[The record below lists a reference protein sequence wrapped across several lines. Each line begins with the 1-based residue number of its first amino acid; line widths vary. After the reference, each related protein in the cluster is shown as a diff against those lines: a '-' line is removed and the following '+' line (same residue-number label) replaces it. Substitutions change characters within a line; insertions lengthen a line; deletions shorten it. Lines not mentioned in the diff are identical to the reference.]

1 MGLFWTSEVERKEKE
16 IRDAVNSI
24 NMILR
29 KMDTIDDFSTGRSKE
44 QIFRDLQPCIMEIN
58 PYMQQI
64 NAIWQQDEHRFGN
77 TKVLTPDGRYIPL
90 GLWMTNF
97 TMLMGRL
104 ETEMRIY
111 YGIF

>member
-1 MGLFWTSEVERKEKE
+1 MGLFWTSETERKEKE
-16 IRDAVNSI
+16 IREAVNSI

-29 KMDTIDDFSTGRSKE
+29 RMDTIDDFGTGRSKE

-58 PYMQQI
+58 PYMQRI
-64 NAIWQQDEHRFGN
+64 KAIWQLDECRFGN

-97 TMLMGRL
+97 TMLMGKL
-104 ETEMRIY
+104 EIEMHKH
-111 YGIF
+111 YGTF

>member
-1 MGLFWTSEVERKEKE
+1 MGLFWTPETERKEKE
-16 IRDAVNSI
+16 IREAVNSI

-29 KMDTIDDFSTGRSKE
+29 RMDTIDDFGTGRSKE

-58 PYMQQI
+58 PYMQRI
-64 NAIWQQDEHRFGN
+64 NAIWQLDECRFGN

-97 TMLMGRL
+97 TMLMGKL
-104 ETEMRIY
+104 EIEMHKH
-111 YGIF
+111 YGTF

>member
-1 MGLFWTSEVERKEKE
+1 
-16 IRDAVNSI
+16 
-24 NMILR
+24 
-29 KMDTIDDFSTGRSKE
+29 
-44 QIFRDLQPCIMEIN
+44 MEIN

-64 NAIWQQDEHRFGN
+64 NAIWQQDERRFGN

-111 YGIF
+111 YGTF